1 VRPARRALGELPQRH
16 VTGSHRDHQLDRLAD
31 RGWIEVEAIQVVEHH
46 HCRPRK
52 TLVAIN
58 KRMVADDRFQ
68 QCRRLLVDGQVR
80 VLAEGARLWPV
91 RCRVEQADAFL
102 LVSSRPTRIRIALST
117 ETRWRCHSDAGNWTL
132 SNERERETKVT
143 ISAIEAE
150 GLVKT
155 FGKVRALDGIDMVA
169 PEGTVFGLL
178 GPNGAGK
185 TTAIRVLSTLLRPDA
200 GRASVGGYDVV
211 RQPKQVRRL
220 IGLTGQYAAVDEL
233 LSGHENLYMIGRLL
247 GLRAPQ
253 ARARAAE
260 LLEAF
265 DLADA
270 ASKLAKTYSG
280 GMRRRLDLAASLVGR
295 PRFLYL
301 DEPTTGLDPKSRLAL
316 WGMIRGLVADGA
328 TVLLTTQYLEEADR
342 LADEIVVI
350 DRGRVIAAGTPEQ
363 LKTRVGG
370 QVLQA
375 RPSDPADLAAT
386 ERILAAFAA
395 GEDGTYT
402 DGQLVTVTIADRS
415 ALGQAVRRLDD
426 AGIVVDDLALRR
438 PSLDEVFLAVTGHL
452 TEDEPQPD
460 DDPQRSRT

>member
-1 VRPARRALGELPQRH
+1 MRRDQQAGK
-16 VTGSHRDHQLDRLAD
+16 GDH
-31 RGWIEVEAIQVVEHH
+31 
-46 HCRPRK
+46 
-52 TLVAIN
+52 
-58 KRMVADDRFQ
+58 
-68 QCRRLLVDGQVR
+68 
-80 VLAEGARLWPV
+80 
-91 RCRVEQADAFL
+91 
-102 LVSSRPTRIRIALST
+102 
-117 ETRWRCHSDAGNWTL
+117 
-132 SNERERETKVT
+132 VT

-169 PEGTVFGLL
+169 REGTVFGLL

-233 LSGHENLYMIGRLL
+233 LSGQENLYMIGRLL
-247 GLRAPQ
+247 GMRAPQ

-260 LLEAF
+260 LLETF

-270 ASKLAKTYSG
+270 ATKLAKTYSG

-316 WGMIRGLVADGA
+316 WGLIRGLVADGA

-402 DGQLVTVTIADRS
+402 DGQLVTVTITDRS
-415 ALGQAVRRLDD
+415 ALGQVVRRLDD